1 MSFVKKAIKKV
12 VKTVK
17 KIVRSKVFKWIVIA
31 AAVFFTAGVAAG
43 GFAAF
48 SGVSTVGGFFTA
60 VGQTIATGA
69 SAIAGGLG
77 FQGASTSLASY
88 GGAAAD
94 AAGLSAASIL
104 TPVTVNATTIAGG
117 ATGMTAA
124 QASAMGLTQATTQAA
139 GSGFFASAK
148 AIMGKK
154 VLGDT
159 SLGQLAAAGITTSMT
174 EAIKNKGSGKEFPNG
189 YVAGGLMRGGSA
201 EAPEAISYEFGGPP
215 SAGAEQQVAQ
225 QQQAPQEESTVA
237 AQLAQGETEQASPA
251 NRIQALI
258 RERGPLNPAGNMN
271 TGPGFSGGLM
281 PQEQQV
287 NPAMLV
293 NVPEPQARPERRFT
307 TGASQL
313 EYDRRRG
320 LV

>member
-148 AIMGKK
+148 AVLGKK
-154 VLGDT
+154 VLGDV
-159 SLGQLAAAGITTSMT
+159 SIGQLAASGITTAMT

-189 YVAGGLMRGGSA
+189 YVAGGLMRGGGP
-201 EAPEAISYEFGGPP
+201 EAPGAISYEFGGPP
-215 SAGAEQQVAQ
+215 SAGAETQVA
-225 QQQAPQEESTVA
+225 QQQAPQEEPTVA
-237 AQLAQGETEQASPA
+237 AQLAQGEAEQTSPE

-258 RERGPLNPAGNMN
+258 RERGPLYAPNGPA
-271 TGPGFSGGLM
+271 GPGFSGGLM

-287 NPAMLV
+287 APAMMV
-293 NVPEPQARPERRFT
+293 NVPEAQARPERRFT